1 MACPLPLSFVS
12 STSSFLQALLA
23 GPLLPPLVLLLSDP
37 LERCRLTA
45 LQLLLE
51 AAPLLSDP
59 GALLTGLLPQMVV
72 RMGQLPLQE
81 PAEEVRLAGLQ
92 LLEALISKA
101 ATR

>member
-1 MACPLPLSFVS
+1 V
-12 STSSFLQALLA
+12 T
-23 GPLLPPLVLLLSDP
+23 LLSDP

-59 GALLTGLLPQMVV
+59 GALLPGLLPQMVL
-72 RMGQLPLQE
+72 RMGQLPVQE

-92 LLEALISKA
+92 LLEALVSKA
-101 ATR
+101 TTR